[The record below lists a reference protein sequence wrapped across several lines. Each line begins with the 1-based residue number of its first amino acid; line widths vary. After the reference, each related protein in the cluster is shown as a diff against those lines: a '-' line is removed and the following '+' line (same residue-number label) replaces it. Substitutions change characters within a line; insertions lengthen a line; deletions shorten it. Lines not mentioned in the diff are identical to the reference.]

1 MTSNTRHQGFLGT
14 PATLILS
21 GVLVAAIFAVPVSSL
36 AQDPTSGL
44 ATGTAQ
50 PLEVEV
56 FHLIFRVV
64 EPGLYEVAQ
73 VMSVVNTSDSP
84 YQAGPEVEGRGPAG
98 LVIPVPAQATGINAL
113 PPPQGGLNPAA
124 LVLEETRLFHL
135 EPVPPGIQQIGISYE
150 VVAGPEG
157 ADVLF
162 TLPYPT
168 QRVSLL
174 VGGPAGAGVQVEAPQ
189 LVRQQPME
197 LGAQGVFAQ
206 WSAESLPAGATVS
219 FHIGPTPAPLSSKS
233 LALISFSFALVVAI
247 VVSIYGGRRRQDLA
261 FERERVIEDIAH
273 LDIASNLGQID
284 SSEYLHQRGAALEQL
299 AALDEV
305 SGPADPDP
313 TSNTGRQGKREAGR
327 GRSKR

>member
-1 MTSNTRHQGFLGT
+1 MRSSTRQLGL
-14 PATLILS
+14 PCPRVAFMLA
-21 GVLVAAIFAVPVSSL
+21 GVLLAAGLAFPLSSA
-36 AQDPTSGL
+36 AQDQ
-44 ATGTAQ
+44 ATETASASAQ

-73 VMSVVNTSDSP
+73 VMSVVNTSDTP
-84 YQAGPEVEGRGPAG
+84 YQAGPEVEGRGAAG
-98 LVIPVPAQATGINAL
+98 LVIPVPVHAVQINAL

-124 LVLEETRLFHL
+124 LVFEPTRLLHL
-135 EPVPPGIQQIGISYE
+135 EPVAPGIQQIGISYE

-157 ADVLF
+157 VDVSY

-174 VGGPAGAGVQVEAPQ
+174 VGGPAGAAVQVEAPQ

-206 WSAESLPAGATVS
+206 WSADSLPAGATVS
-219 FHIGPTPAPLSSKS
+219 FRIGPTPAPLSSKS

-247 VVSIYGGRRRQDLA
+247 AVSIYGGRRRQDLA
-261 FERERVIEDIAH
+261 LERQQVIEHIAH
-273 LDIASNLGQID
+273 LDIASGTGQID

-305 SGPADPDP
+305 SGLAEPDP
-313 TSNTGRQGKREAGR
+313 SSGAGKQGDREAAR